1 MNHFEY
7 RDGAL
12 CCEEVKLADIADA
25 VGTPAYVYST
35 ATLERHYDV
44 FRAAFAPREV
54 LVAFAVKANAN
65 IAVLATLARKGAGA
79 DTVSQGEIERA
90 LRARVPADKIIFSG
104 VGKTEAELAFAVQT
118 GVHQINL
125 ESIAELETLSRIAWA
140 LQKQPAIAIRVNP
153 DVHAGGHEKI
163 STGKG
168 DAKFGVSP
176 DQALALYARATDDK
190 HLDAKGL
197 AVHIGSQIR
206 DLAPLEAAFR
216 VMRSL
221 AERLRS
227 VGIAIERLDLGGGLG
242 VPYFN
247 EPDPPAPAEYAA
259 MAERVF
265 AGFDIAL
272 SFEPGR
278 MIAANAGVLISRVV
292 RLQDRPRPIVVLDA
306 AMNDLIRP
314 AIYDAYHEIRPARL
328 KGDTHSSA
336 PARQGIPASGDECVS
351 PTAYDVVG
359 PICETGDTFAR
370 NRMLAPVQEGDLV
383 AFMTAGAYG
392 AVMASTYNARPL
404 LPEVLVRGDK
414 FEVVRRRWEVA
425 DQLKLERLPPWLEEA

>member
-7 RDGAL
+7 RSGEL
-12 CCEEVKLADIADA
+12 FCESVKLADIADA

-35 ATLERHYDV
+35 ATLERHYQV
-44 FRAAFAPREV
+44 FRDAFAPRQV

-65 IAVLATLARKGAGA
+65 IAVLATLARRGAGA

-90 LRARVPADKIIFSG
+90 LKAGVPASKIIFSG
-104 VGKTEAELAFAVQT
+104 VGKTEAELAFAVKA
-118 GVHQINL
+118 GAHQINV
-125 ESIAELETLSRIAWA
+125 ESFAELEMLSRVAGA
-140 LQKQPAIAIRVNP
+140 LGRKQAIAIRVNP
-153 DVHAGGHEKI
+153 DVGAGGHQKI
-163 STGKG
+163 STGTS

-176 DQALALYARATDDK
+176 EQALALYARAADDPN
-190 HLDAKGL
+190 LDAKGL

-216 VMRSL
+216 VMRGL

-227 VGIAIERLDLGGGLG
+227 EGIAIERLDLGGGLG

-247 EPDPPAPAEYAA
+247 EPDPPAPSEYAA
-259 MAERVF
+259 MVGRVF
-265 AGFDIAL
+265 DGFDIGL

-314 AIYDAYHEIRPARL
+314 AIYDAYHGIKPL
-328 KGDTHSSA
+328 
-336 PARQGIPASGDECVS
+336 RQPKAGAEQ
-351 PTAYDVVG
+351 AYDVVG
-359 PICETGDTFAR
+359 PICETGDTFTR
-370 NRMLAPVQEGDLV
+370 NRMLPPLEAGDFV

-392 AVMASTYNARPL
+392 AVMASTYNARAL
-404 LPEVLVRGDK
+404 VPEVLVRDDA

-425 DQLKLERLPPWLEEA
+425 DQLALEKLPPWLEGA

>member
-1 MNHFEY
+1 MNHFDY
-7 RDGAL
+7 KNGAL
-12 CCEEVKLADIADA
+12 CCEDVKLADIADA
-25 VGTPAYVYST
+25 VGTPCYVYST
-35 ATLERHYDV
+35 ATLERHLKV
-44 FRAAFAPREV
+44 FREAFAPRDV

-90 LRARVPADKIIFSG
+90 LKAGVPAEKIIFSG

-118 GVHQINL
+118 GVHQVNV
-125 ESIAELETLSRIAWA
+125 ESVAELETLARIAWA
-140 LQKQPAIAIRVNP
+140 LKKRPAIAIRVNP
-153 DVHAGGHEKI
+153 DVGAGAHEKI

-176 DQALALYARATDDK
+176 EQALALYARAATDK

-221 AERLRS
+221 VERVRS
-227 VGIAIERLDLGGGLG
+227 DGLGIERLDLGGGLG

-247 EPDPPAPAEYAA
+247 EPDPPAPADYAA
-259 MAERVF
+259 MIERVF
-265 AGFDIAL
+265 DGLDIAL

-278 MIAANAGVLISRVV
+278 MIAANAGVLLSRVV
-292 RLQDRPRPIVVLDA
+292 RLQDRLRPIVVLDA

-314 AIYDAYHEIRPARL
+314 AIYDAYHEIKPVREPP
-328 KGDTHSSA
+328 GDA
-336 PARQGIPASGDECVS
+336 PQQ
-351 PTAYDVVG
+351 AYDVVG
-359 PICETGDTFAR
+359 PICETSDTFTR
-370 NRMLAPVQEGDLV
+370 NRTLPPLDDGDLV

-392 AVMASTYNARPL
+392 AAMASTYNARPL
-404 LPEVLVRGDK
+404 VPEVLVSGDQ
-414 FEVVRRRWEVA
+414 FEIVRRRWEVA
-425 DQLKLERLPPWLEEA
+425 DQLTLEALPPWLETL